1 MNSVTDLPIPADEV
15 AFLLPSLSTRSQ
27 LLEAERLDIH
37 EARIWAMHQKTLQRP
52 DLFSVE
58 FLRELH
64 RRMFRRIWKDAGDF
78 RKTASRQGWEPDR
91 IGEGV
96 RLFADDADAWFKFST
111 YPAHESAVRLHH
123 RLVSVRPWSHG
134 NGRHARLM
142 ADVAVAAHAE
152 PPLTWGMKAAGG
164 RSPRALYLE
173 AITCADNGDMGP
185 LLAFARS

>member
-1 MNSVTDLPIPADEV
+1 MNSSLDQPIPAEEA
-15 AFLLPSLSTRSQ
+15 AFLLPSLSTRLQ
-27 LLEAERLDIH
+27 LLEAERLNVH
-37 EARIWAMHQKTLQRP
+37 EARIWAMHPKTLQRP

-64 RRMFRRIWKDAGDF
+64 RRMFRRIWRGAGDF
-78 RKTASRQGWEPDR
+78 RKTASRQGWEPER

-142 ADVAVAAHAE
+142 ADVAIAAHAE
-152 PPLTWGMKAAGG
+152 APLTWGMNTPGG
-164 RSPRALYLE
+164 RPPRAIYIE
-173 AITCADNGDMGP
+173 AITSADNGDMGP